1 MIANGKQGNS
11 TLTGIAF
18 EKKTDLRTALLNAGY
33 KINLTCFC
41 AKNAFIKK
49 MEEKLG
55 SSIYSI
61 WSKKL
66 LPDECLILG
75 KNVYII
81 EKKYQQT
88 PGSVDEKP
96 QTVAFKKYQYDK
108 LAKATGLTFHFCY
121 LFNDWFLDNKYTDM
135 LDFIE
140 ISGCSYFF
148 NEIPIDYFKEIE
160 LYVCE

>member
-1 MIANGKQGNS
+1 MVINGKNGNS

-18 EKKTDLRTALLNAGY
+18 EKKTDLYTALLNAGY
-33 KINLTCFC
+33 KINPNCLC
-41 AKNAFIKK
+41 AKHSFIKR
-49 MEEKLG
+49 MEKILNDT
-55 SSIYSI
+55 IYSV

-75 KNVYII
+75 NNVYII

-88 PGSVDEKP
+88 SGSVDEKP
-96 QTVAFKKYQYDK
+96 QTVAFKKYQYDR

-121 LFNDWFLDNKYTDM
+121 LFNDWFLDNKYDDM

-148 NEIPIDYFKEIE
+148 NEIPIEYFKEIE
-160 LYVCE
+160 QYVCK

>member
-18 EKKTDLRTALLNAGY
+18 EKKTDLRTALLNTGY
-33 KINLTCFC
+33 KLNPTYFC

-66 LPDECLILG
+66 LPNECLILG
-75 KNVYII
+75 NNVYII
-81 EKKYQQT
+81 EKKISAN
-88 PGSVDEKP
+88 PR
-96 QTVAFKKYQYDK
+96 
-108 LAKATGLTFHFCY
+108 FCR
-121 LFNDWFLDNKYTDM
+121 
-135 LDFIE
+135 
-140 ISGCSYFF
+140 
-148 NEIPIDYFKEIE
+148 
-160 LYVCE
+160 